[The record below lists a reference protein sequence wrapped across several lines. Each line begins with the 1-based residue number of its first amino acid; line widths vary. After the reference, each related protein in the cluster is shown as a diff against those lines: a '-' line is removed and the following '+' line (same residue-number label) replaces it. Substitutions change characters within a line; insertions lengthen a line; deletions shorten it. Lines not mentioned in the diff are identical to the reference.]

1 MVTDPR
7 NALIEQPHVA
17 PLTGMVAALRQQGRD
32 VPEFDPLDGGTLAR
46 VAFLLESPGPKA
58 VGSRFISRDNPDQSA
73 RNMTKLLAG
82 AGFERT
88 DVVLWNVVPYCVS
101 TVDRNRNASAAQI
114 REAAPYTA
122 HFLNLLP
129 SLKVIVFCGKRA
141 QLAARYL
148 PFIANVMTLMTYH
161 PGAMAYNRV
170 LLREH
175 MQDAFRSAARM
186 IGR

>member
-1 MVTDPR
+1 MLTDPR
-7 NALIEQPHVA
+7 SALLEQPHIA
-17 PLTGMVAALRQQGRD
+17 PLTGMVAALRQQGHD

-82 AGFERT
+82 AGFERR
-88 DVVLWNVVPYCVS
+88 DIVLWNVVPYCVS
-101 TVDRNRNASAAQI
+101 TVHQNRNATPSQV
-114 REAAPYTA
+114 REAAPHTA
-122 HFLNLLP
+122 QFLSLLH
-129 SLKVIVFCGKRA
+129 SLEVIVLCGKRA
-141 QLAARYL
+141 QLAVHYL
-148 PFIANVMTLMTYH
+148 PMIANVVTLMTYH

-175 MQDAFRSAARM
+175 MQDTFGKAARV

>member
-1 MVTDPR
+1 MLIDPR
-7 NALIEQPHVA
+7 NGMIEQPHVA
-17 PLTGMVAALRQQGRD
+17 PLTSMVAALRQHGHD

-58 VGSRFISRDNPDQSA
+58 VSSRFISRDNPDQSA
-73 RNMTKLLAG
+73 RNMTKLLAN
-82 AGFERT
+82 AGFERR

-101 TVDRNRNASAAQI
+101 TVDQNRNATPAQV
-114 REAAPYTA
+114 REAAPHTV
-122 HFLNLLP
+122 HFLSLLP
-129 SLKVIVFCGKRA
+129 SLKVIVLCGKRA
-141 QLAARYL
+141 QLARHYI
-148 PFIANVMTLMTYH
+148 PSIVDVVTLMTYH

-175 MQDAFRSAARM
+175 MQDTFGKAARI